1 MTNANPIS
9 PAVLRWARVT
19 AGLTTEDVVAKL
31 KRKKVTATTIEEWEQ
46 GASSPT
52 YLQLEALAYKVY
64 KRPLAI
70 FFFPLP
76 PDEETPQ
83 QEFRTLPDSAIE
95 QLSPRMRYLLRQATA
110 MQVNLRE
117 LFEGSNPAES
127 QILRKLRFDLDMPID
142 ELAQSVR
149 DFLGVTIEQQLR
161 WRSSDTA
168 FKEWRSAL
176 EEHGVFVFKDAFRD
190 DTVSGFC
197 LDDKDFPL
205 IYVNNSSATTR
216 QIFTLFHELA
226 HLLAGTGGIDTP
238 RDLYIASMS
247 GNNRRIEVLCNQF
260 AGAFLVPRE
269 HFRQQVAENT
279 ISESRVADLSREYS
293 VSREVI
299 LRRLLDDKLIS
310 QAYYS
315 QLVGKWTQE
324 GPKSSG
330 SGGDYYLTKRVYL
343 GERYLTTVFSQ
354 HYQGKISVEQLADY
368 LGVKV
373 RNVPGMETLL
383 FPLGAPA

>member
-1 MTNANPIS
+1 
-9 PAVLRWARVT
+9 
-19 AGLTTEDVVAKL
+19 
-31 KRKKVTATTIEEWEQ
+31 
-46 GASSPT
+46 
-52 YLQLEALAYKVY
+52 
-64 KRPLAI
+64 
-70 FFFPLP
+70 
-76 PDEETPQ
+76 
-83 QEFRTLPDSAIE
+83 
-95 QLSPRMRYLLRQATA
+95 